1 MATVGEQLLQSEEG
15 WKRVDNIDNSFKYIG
30 LWKKDTSLGLYNNT
44 GMYIPENATVEEVS
58 SSHIKFAF
66 YGSKIRIFHTRYSG
80 HSSNIKCT
88 IDDIEYELYSIHGET
103 IRQYLAFEKMN
114 LEKKTHI
121 VTIESDDS
129 VRFDFDCI
137 DIDTDGYMAE
147 LIEAKLN
154 KKSTLESMEIGDII
168 PCKYTAPISG
178 KVGYFSE
185 LGICNCEGI
194 DVDTS
199 SDTPDGKFYFVKVD
213 DNKFI
218 ADRNVQSSISWN
230 ELNKSKLTC
239 KMFAPNA
246 LVFNGFNGSL
256 SYVSI
261 PIAKIKTINEI
272 AIKIK
277 VYKEDWTVGTEDRFF
292 SCTEGGGYAFCYVPK
307 DRYLR
312 LEIATNSSDYSTLY
326 FITGFNID
334 LSNNGWKTFYI
345 SYNGESVKIYDGAIL
360 KLDKNLNG
368 AITYGSTN
376 HLVLGSEPG
385 RGFSVDGDYRLNAK
399 ISEFSIWD
407 KAIDPATIEDN
418 LTGNEENLI
427 CLFKSTYAIGDKLYD
442 LSVNKNTATISNC
455 VKEYDYI
462 NDYYYTIPNGGV
474 AYNNDTTVS
483 FPKKALTSNETDEYT
498 LNASGTLG
506 DTIILYKAFNKS
518 NINDSDCWHSGDEAN
533 PYIKISSKKEKIIS
547 NGFVLTNINSNA
559 YTQAPSSCIVYGS
572 NDNENFEKIYE
583 SSSFPQDARSVS
595 YHYFNSQV
603 EYLHY
608 KFSFTG
614 STGYVAVGELEI
626 SKEYEYKDSSSSLIN
641 KKQGGWPIENDWDK
655 YIRNSDLKGNIIAG
669 DNEIWNYHDMTSLCK
684 EKVITGLKDINNENI
699 EPANGNILIPVR
711 GKIEDIDDLSAKR
724 FNICLSSSVA
734 KNTGFRPMLI
744 TEGDE

>member
-1 MATVGEQLLQSEEG
+1 MAKVGEQLLQPEDG
-15 WKRVDNIDNSFKYIG
+15 WKRIDNIDNSFKYIG
-30 LWKKDTSLGLYNNT
+30 LWKKDTSTGLYNNT
-44 GMYIPENATVEEVS
+44 GMYIPENDTIEEII

-66 YGSKIRIFHTRYSG
+66 YGSKIRILHTRYLS

-114 LEKKTHI
+114 LEEKIHI
-121 VTIESDDS
+121 VRVESDDS

-137 DIDTDGYMAE
+137 DIDTDGYMVE
-147 LIEAKLN
+147 LIEAKLIM
-154 KKSTLESMEIGDII
+154 KSTLESMEIGDII

-213 DNKFI
+213 NNKFI

-246 LVFNGFNGSL
+246 LVFDGKS

-261 PIAKIKTINEI
+261 PIEKIKTTKEI
-272 AIKIK
+272 TIKIR
-277 VYKEDWTVGTEDRFF
+277 VYIEDWTVGEEHRLF
-292 SCTEGGGYAFCYVPK
+292 SCTQVGGYACCYVPE
-307 DRYLR
+307 DRYFR
-312 LEIATNSSDYSTLY
+312 FEISTNYASSY
-326 FITGFNID
+326 FITGFNVD
-334 LSNNGWKTFYI
+334 SYTNGWKTFYI
-345 SYNGESVKIYDGAIL
+345 SYNGESFKTYDGLTL
-360 KLDKNLNG
+360 KVNEKRNG
-368 AITYGSTN
+368 SVIYGNTS
-376 HLVLGSEPG
+376 HLVLGGEPG
-385 RGFSVDGDYRLNAK
+385 FGFDVAGDTRLNGK
-399 ISEFSIWD
+399 ISEFAIWD

-462 NDYYYTIPNGGV
+462 NDYYYTIPNGSV

-498 LNASGTLG
+498 LNASGSLG

-518 NINDSDCWHSGDEAN
+518 NINDSDCWHSGGEAN

-547 NGFVLTNINSNA
+547 NGFVLTNRNSNV

-583 SSSFPQDARSVS
+583 SSSFPQNARAVS

-614 STGYVAVGELEI
+614 SISYVAVGELEI

-699 EPANGNILIPVR
+699 EPENGNILIPVR

-724 FNICLSSSVA
+724 FNICLSSSVV